1 MLLIACHFLLSSIT
15 LRNYR
20 NGTLFAVVEADKDS
34 RKQGTPDP
42 RDTKGFYKALNVERD
57 ADQKKIKS
65 AYRKLALKY
74 HVSISFHFFSSCIF
88 YTFDVPYHHQLI
100 QSIFCS
106 QISSNQILID
116 QRNGTMN

>member
-20 NGTLFAVVEADKDS
+20 NGTLFAVVEAAKDS

-74 HVSISFHFFSSCIF
+74 HVSTLFHFFSF
-88 YTFDVPYHHQLI
+88 QHAFLHVDVPYHQLI
-100 QSIFCS
+100 QSIFVA
-106 QISSNQILID
+106 
-116 QRNGTMN
+116 R

>member
-20 NGTLFAVVEADKDS
+20 NGTLFAVVEAAKDS

-65 AYRKLALKY
+65 AYRKLALKC
-74 HVSISFHFFSSCIF
+74 HVSTVFHFIFCSSRIF
-88 YTFDVPYHHQLI
+88 YTFDVPYLHQLI
-100 QSIFCS
+100 FF
-106 QISSNQILID
+106 LA
-116 QRNGTMN
+116 R

>member
-1 MLLIACHFLLSSIT
+1 

-20 NGTLFAVVEADKDS
+20 NGTLFAVVEAAKDS

-42 RDTKGFYKALNVERD
+42 RDTKGYYKALNVERD

-74 HVSISFHFFSSCIF
+74 HVSTFFHFISFHHAFFTRLMF
-88 YTFDVPYHHQLI
+88 LI
-100 QSIFCS
+100 I
-106 QISSNQILID
+106 INEYNQFFVA
-116 QRNGTMN
+116 R

>member
-1 MLLIACHFLLSSIT
+1 

-20 NGTLFAVVEADKDS
+20 NGTLFAVVEAAKDS

-100 QSIFCS
+100 QSFFVA
-106 QISSNQILID
+106 
-116 QRNGTMN
+116 R